1 MVVAQRV
8 LTLEEFLCLPER
20 KPALEYED
28 GVITQK
34 VSPKGRHSALQ
45 DELMERF
52 NAVGKRHRRAR
63 AFPEL
68 RVTFAGR
75 SYVPDVAVYRW
86 DRIPLTPDGEIVDDF
101 ATPPDIT
108 VEIVSPKQSVT
119 ALMRRCLWY
128 VANGVKVSLLVDPGD
143 RSVLIVRPGGGVQVV
158 RGEGTIDV
166 SDALAGFQ
174 LTAAELFASLK
185 LA

>member
-1 MVVAQRV
+1 MVVAQRI

-28 GVITQK
+28 GVATPK

-45 DELMERF
+45 DELLERF
-52 NAVGKRHRRAR
+52 NAVGKRHKRAR

-68 RVTFAGR
+68 RITFAGR
-75 SYVPDVAVYRW
+75 SYVPDLAVYRW
-86 DRIPLTPDGEIVDDF
+86 DRIPLTPDGEIVDEF
-101 ATPPDIT
+101 TTSPDIA

-128 VANGVKVSLLVDPGD
+128 VANGVAVALLVDPAD
-143 RSVLIVRPGGGVQVV
+143 RSVLTVRPGGGVQVA
-158 RGEGTIDV
+158 RGDEAVDV
-166 SDALAGFQ
+166 ADVLPDFRLGV
-174 LTAAELFASLK
+174 AELFASLK